1 MFQMEFFA
9 NPSPLNTVVSRK
21 GIWLILWYFS
31 REFDSG
37 VEIVCP
43 FDEPIYLFSVA
54 IPKGLISF
62 QFPPWKYWQMT
73 LLFSYPER
81 FHVFGGSSP
90 QWIKTNFLSG
100 LSRAF
105 SWGTALESV
114 RYDWG
119 TFRMFL
125 LLYSFLLLDVYLCT
139 TFCGNPNVCKR
150 IVHPLL
156 ISHLRHNYNLVNN
169 LCSLN
174 RCYEARHHLIV
185 RLKTFECFK
194 LLICAITC
202 LQN

>member
-1 MFQMEFFA
+1 MVIVFFTFLKTFRR
-9 NPSPLNTVVSRK
+9 NTWHFLERVCLND
-21 GIWLILWYFS
+21 WLISSLHFHS
-31 REFDSG
+31 ILLVRFRF
-37 VEIVCP
+37 V
-43 FDEPIYLFSVA
+43 
-54 IPKGLISF
+54 GLLSY
-62 QFPPWKYWQMT
+62 PPWKYWQMT
-73 LLFSYPER
+73 LLFSYPKR

-90 QWIKTNFLSG
+90 TWIKTNFLLG
-100 LSRAF
+100 LSQVF
-105 SWGTALESV
+105 PWGSALESV
-114 RYDWG
+114 RYDFG

-125 LLYSFLLLDVYLCT
+125 ILYSFLLLDVYLCI